1 MIEFK
6 AWPKTPRLF
15 RDVVITEKIDGTNA
29 AIIIEESDPD
39 VLQSNDCYTLQHG
52 GVTYSIGAQSRRR
65 LITPASDNFG
75 FARWVYDN
83 AGELVK
89 LGPGHHYGEWWGSGI
104 QRAYGY
110 KEGERFFS
118 LFNTERWADNADFP
132 DVEGLGLVP
141 VLYRGPFSQ
150 EVIEDCLTDLRL
162 RGSYVDI
169 HAPFD
174 EWPDSEGICIFH
186 TQSRQVYKVLLEN
199 DEISKTEAG
208 AA

>member
-29 AIIIEESDPD
+29 AIIIDEISEDGTAVPGGAPI
-39 VLQSNDCYTLQHG
+39 VQSPIDGKSYT
-52 GVTYSIGAQSRRR
+52 VGAQSRKR

-83 AGELVK
+83 AAELVK

-110 KEGERFFS
+110 KNGERFFS
-118 LFNTERWADNADFP
+118 LFNTERWDGNVNFP
-132 DVEGLGLVP
+132 YIEGLGLVP
-141 VLYRGPFSQ
+141 VIYRGPFSQ
-150 EVIEDCLTDLRL
+150 EVIENCLAVLRL
-162 RGSYVDI
+162 YGSCVDFE
-169 HAPFD
+169 A
-174 EWPDSEGICIFH
+174 WPNPEGICIFH

-199 DEISKTEAG
+199 DKISKTEAG